1 MPEALKVVVAEDEP
15 FNRKRLS
22 RLLREAGCEVVAEL
36 PDGPAVLEWL
46 EGGGQAD
53 ALFLDIEMP
62 GASGLEV
69 ALDVP
74 RHLPVVFVTA
84 YAEHAVK
91 AFETAAMDYL
101 LKPATAERLEVSLGR
116 IREKLEK
123 GSQTIKASA
132 SQRYPVRAG
141 DGLVLLD
148 LAKTTHF
155 LFEEDCVWSFVNGE
169 RFRTTWKSLTEV
181 EAAFPNLVRG
191 HRHLLLRP
199 EAVVGFKPGDFGRL
213 MVRLQ
218 GGATV
223 EVSRGAAPG
232 LKERLGLKNSGQ

>member
-1 MPEALKVVVAEDEP
+1 MPEPLKVVVAEDEP

-22 RLLREAGCEVVAEL
+22 RLLREAGCEVAAEL

-69 ALDVP
+69 ALDLP

-91 AFETAAMDYL
+91 AFEAAALDYL
-101 LKPATAERLEVSLGR
+101 LKPATAERLEVSLAR
-116 IREKLEK
+116 IRERLER
-123 GSQTIKASA
+123 GPAQAA
-132 SQRYPVRAG
+132 RGGSQRYPVRAG

-155 LFEEDCVWSFVNGE
+155 SFEDDSVWAFVNGE

-181 EAAFPNLVRG
+181 ETAFPSLVRG
-191 HRHLLLRP
+191 HRHLLIRP
-199 EAVVGFKPGDFGRL
+199 EAVVGIKAGEFGRL
-213 MVRLQ
+213 LVRLQ
-218 GGATV
+218 GNVTL

-232 LKERLGLKNSGQ
+232 LKERLGLGEKG